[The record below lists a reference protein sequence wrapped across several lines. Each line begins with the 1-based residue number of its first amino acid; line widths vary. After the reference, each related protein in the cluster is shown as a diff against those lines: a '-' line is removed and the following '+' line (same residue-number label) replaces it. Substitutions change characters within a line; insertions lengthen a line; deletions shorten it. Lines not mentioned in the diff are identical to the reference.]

1 MRCWPCPIWGVLGLM
16 LLSACSSWP
25 LGSGRHASVL
35 EQHHYRLWTEQDELD
50 QLAYLGEVY
59 LQSGIKLIKLSAPAQ
74 RYLVHLYQQLR
85 QDNEYL
91 LGQKIRPSFY
101 VVDTDT
107 PFIFALPSGK
117 FFFGRGILQRYLH
130 HEELLMAAL
139 AAEMVRLHRQV
150 YRKNI
155 VISLGHIDTNQMLF
169 LLRLPVEYR
178 AEIDKWASLLLKRSG
193 HDVYAYLSWL
203 QTQNKNTLDFLAQYG
218 DPKGISRRE
227 FLFKKFL
234 IDNGTFRENQS
245 NFGQK
250 MTSSSDHYYLLRD
263 IKKVRSSAAAQKI

>member
-1 MRCWPCPIWGVLGLM
+1 MGGRPYLLWAVLGLI
-16 LLSACSSWP
+16 LLSGCSSWP
-25 LGSGRHASVL
+25 LGSGRHISIL
-35 EQHHYRLWTEQDELD
+35 EQYHYRLWTEQDELD
-50 QLAYLGEVY
+50 QLAHLGEVY
-59 LQSGIKLIKLSAPAQ
+59 LQSGIKLVPLSNSAQ
-74 RYLVHLYQQLR
+74 RHLAGIYQQLR

-91 LGQKIRPSFY
+91 LTRNVRPSFY

-117 FFFGRGILQRYLH
+117 FFFGRGLLQKYLR
-130 HEELLMAAL
+130 HEELLMAAM
-139 AAEMVRLHRQV
+139 AAEMIRLHRQV

-155 VISLGHIDTNQMLF
+155 VVSVGHIDTNQMLF

-193 HDVYAYLSWL
+193 HDVYAYLNWL

-218 DPKGISRRE
+218 DPKGISRQE

-234 IDNGTFRENQS
+234 IDNGTFKENPS
-245 NFGQK
+245 GLGQRI
-250 MTSSSDHYYLLRD
+250 SSSSGHYYLLRD
-263 IKKVRSSAAAQKI
+263 MKKAAARGNVAEI

>member
-1 MRCWPCPIWGVLGLM
+1 MRGWPCPIWGVLCLM
-16 LLSACSSWP
+16 LLSACTSWP
-25 LGSGRHASVL
+25 LGSSRSPSIL
-35 EQHHYRLWTEQDELD
+35 EQHHYRLWAEQDELD

-59 LQSGIKLIKLSAPAQ
+59 LQSGIDLIPLSAPAQ
-74 RYLVHLYQQLR
+74 RYLQQIYQQLR
-85 QDNEYL
+85 QDNEYIL
-91 LGQKIRPSFY
+91 PRSLRPNFY

-117 FFFGRGILQRYLH
+117 FFFGRGLLQKYLH
-130 HEELLMAAL
+130 HEELLMAAM

-155 VISLGHIDTNQMLF
+155 VIPVGHIDTNQMLF

-193 HDVYAYLSWL
+193 HDVYAYLNWL

-218 DPKGISRRE
+218 DPKGISRQE

-234 IDNGTFRENQS
+234 IDNGTFKENQ
-245 NFGQK
+245 NNLGGR
-250 MTSSSDHYYLLRD
+250 MISSSGHYYLLRD
-263 IKKVRSSAAAQKI
+263 MKKTGRPSPLEI